1 MNFCQYI
8 AQLAFFREKIAGRI
22 ALLSGTKSKSF
33 FADKNAKKEEL
44 NLQIAK
50 ISGEKADT
58 ANNKIYEAFISRIS
72 KKRTKKMD
80 VKDFVI
86 IRGQQGFETDKAI
99 NPIETK
105 IQNDRIQNM
114 FDKYQKN
121 TFWFVT
127 EGFLFS
133 SSIKNNTEKIFLA
146 TNGLADA
153 KYGLIN
159 DEL

>member
-1 MNFCQYI
+1 
-8 AQLAFFREKIAGRI
+8 
-22 ALLSGTKSKSF
+22 
-33 FADKNAKKEEL
+33 
-44 NLQIAK
+44 
-50 ISGEKADT
+50 
-58 ANNKIYEAFISRIS
+58 
-72 KKRTKKMD
+72 MD

-86 IRGQQGFETDKAI
+86 IRGQQGFETDKSI

-133 SSIKNNTEKIFLA
+133 SSIKKQYRKNIS
-146 TNGLADA
+146 TNKRACSC
-153 KYGLIN
+153 
-159 DEL
+159 